1 MKKLKSENGAIAIL
15 VLISLVFLTTFLISS
30 YVIMSNKMQSQRKV
44 ISDTK
49 DIYEN
54 YDLNQM
60 YESYFD
66 KSRDGLP
73 DNVEQLEYIESTGT
87 QYIDT
92 GVFPSNNLKINIKAC
107 YTAERT
113 AENLGANSYGLYFL
127 GSDNGNSAGVNVSW
141 DSSNKTQGYRGVF
154 GSQILSTSIAPQ
166 INVPVTITLQNNKIY
181 VNGQQK
187 GSGNTQDVS
196 KYSKSSIYLFCTHRG
211 GEVKQKTSM
220 RLYELQMYN
229 GDTLIR
235 DFIPVLD
242 QNNVAYLYD
251 KVEKKFYY
259 NSGTGTFNYK
269 KKDSQNMQLTKVNYI
284 ESTGTQYIDTGVKL
298 NQNSKVEMEIALAE
312 GMTNIFGSRTSA
324 TQNNFTIV
332 FASSTGVAI
341 DFQNYSNNRLL
352 VDIPVSLDS
361 PIYYSISKD
370 ELKIG
375 DTVKTVQNYSS
386 FETPQTAYIFD
397 ISGNPWIKT
406 KAKGRLYYCKIY
418 DGDTLVRDF
427 VPVIDGSNIAC
438 LYDRVE
444 KKCYYNAGTGTFS
457 YGE

>member
-107 YTAERT
+107 YT
-113 AENLGANSYGLYFL
+113 NSNSSYML
-127 GSDNGNSAGVNVSW
+127 GSDNAYNAGIHIRLDSKYIGIFGGSIMNTGVVS
-141 DSSNKTQGYRGVF
+141 QV
-154 GSQILSTSIAPQ
+154 
-166 INVPVTITLQNNKIY
+166 NVPVTITLQNNKIY
-181 VNGQQK
+181 VDGQQK
-187 GSGNTQDVS
+187 GSGSPQDVS
-196 KYSKSSIYLFCTHRG
+196 KYSKSSIYVFCTHRG
-211 GEVKQKTSM
+211 GEAKYNASM
-220 RLYELQMYN
+220 RLYELQMYD

-235 DFIPVLD
+235 DFIPILD
-242 QNNVAYLYD
+242 ENDVAYLYD

-284 ESTGTQYIDTGVKL
+284 ESTGTQYIDTGVKPSNSTKVDIKFMYNSL
-298 NQNSKVEMEIALAE
+298 NGFVY
-312 GMTNIFGSRTSA
+312 GSRTSSSGSDA
-324 TQNNFTIV
+324 HEFIINASGLV
-332 FASSTGVAI
+332 FPQFDGQHSEVSSSY
-341 DFQNYSNNRLL
+341 N
-352 VDIPVSLDS
+352 
-361 PIYYSISKD
+361 
-370 ELKIG
+370 KIG
-375 DTVKTVQNYSS
+375 EEYILSNSQSG
-386 FETPQTAYIFD
+386 AYIN
-397 ISGNPWIKT
+397 GNLIKSYNT
-406 KAKGRLYYCKIY
+406 ATFSSKHSMFLFGLNQNGTVEYRKFIGRLYYCKIY
-418 DGDTLVRDF
+418 NGDTLVRDF

-438 LYDRVE
+438 LYDKVE
-444 KKCYYNAGTGTFS
+444 KKCYYNVGTGTFS

>member
-107 YTAERT
+107 YT
-113 AENLGANSYGLYFL
+113 NSNSSYML
-127 GSDNGNSAGVNVSW
+127 GSDNAYNAGIHIRLDSKYIGIFGDSIMNTGVVS
-141 DSSNKTQGYRGVF
+141 QV
-154 GSQILSTSIAPQ
+154 
-166 INVPVTITLQNNKIY
+166 NVPVTITLQNNKIY
-181 VNGQQK
+181 VDGQLK
-187 GSGNTQDVS
+187 GSGTTQDVS
-196 KYSKSSIYLFCTHRG
+196 KYSKSSIYVFCTHRG
-211 GEVKQKTSM
+211 GKAQYNTSM
-220 RLYELQMYN
+220 RLYELQM
-229 GDTLIR
+229 
-235 DFIPVLD
+235 
-242 QNNVAYLYD
+242 
-251 KVEKKFYY
+251 
-259 NSGTGTFNYK
+259 
-269 KKDSQNMQLTKVNYI
+269 
-284 ESTGTQYIDTGVKL
+284 
-298 NQNSKVEMEIALAE
+298 
-312 GMTNIFGSRTSA
+312 
-324 TQNNFTIV
+324 
-332 FASSTGVAI
+332 
-341 DFQNYSNNRLL
+341 
-352 VDIPVSLDS
+352 
-361 PIYYSISKD
+361 
-370 ELKIG
+370 
-375 DTVKTVQNYSS
+375 
-386 FETPQTAYIFD
+386 
-397 ISGNPWIKT
+397 
-406 KAKGRLYYCKIY
+406 Y

>member
-49 DIYEN
+49 DIYES

-107 YTAERT
+107 YT
-113 AENLGANSYGLYFL
+113 NSNSSYML
-127 GSDNGNSAGVNVSW
+127 GSDNAYNAGIHIRLDSKYIGIFGGSIMNTGVVS
-141 DSSNKTQGYRGVF
+141 QV
-154 GSQILSTSIAPQ
+154 
-166 INVPVTITLQNNKIY
+166 NVPVTITLQNNKIY
-181 VNGQQK
+181 VDGQQK
-187 GSGNTQDVS
+187 GSGTTQDVS
-196 KYSKSSIYLFCTHRG
+196 KYSKSSIYVFCTHRG
-211 GEVKQKTSM
+211 GEAKYNASM
-220 RLYELQMYN
+220 RLYELQMYD

-235 DFIPVLD
+235 DFIPILD
-242 QNNVAYLYD
+242 ENDVAYLYD

-284 ESTGTQYIDTGVKL
+284 ESTGTQYIDTGVKPSNSTKVDIKFMYNSL
-298 NQNSKVEMEIALAE
+298 NGFVY
-312 GMTNIFGSRTSA
+312 GSRTSSSGSDA
-324 TQNNFTIV
+324 HEFIINASGLV
-332 FASSTGVAI
+332 FPQFDGQHNEVSSSY
-341 DFQNYSNNRLL
+341 N
-352 VDIPVSLDS
+352 
-361 PIYYSISKD
+361 
-370 ELKIG
+370 KIG
-375 DTVKTVQNYSS
+375 EEYILSNSQSG
-386 FETPQTAYIFD
+386 AYIN
-397 ISGNPWIKT
+397 GNLIKSYNT
-406 KAKGRLYYCKIY
+406 ATFSSKHSMFLFGLNQNGTVEYRKFIGRLYYCKIY
-418 DGDTLVRDF
+418 NGDTLVRDF

-438 LYDRVE
+438 LYDKVE
-444 KKCYYNAGTGTFS
+444 KKCYYNVGTGTFS

>member
-107 YTAERT
+107 YT
-113 AENLGANSYGLYFL
+113 NSNSSYML
-127 GSDNGNSAGVNVSW
+127 GSDNAYNAGIHIRLDSKYIGIFGGSIMNTGVVS
-141 DSSNKTQGYRGVF
+141 QV
-154 GSQILSTSIAPQ
+154 
-166 INVPVTITLQNNKIY
+166 NVPVTITLQNNKIY
-181 VNGQQK
+181 VDGQLK
-187 GSGNTQDVS
+187 GSGTTQDVS
-196 KYSKSSIYLFCTHRG
+196 KYSKSSIYVFCTHRG
-211 GEVKQKTSM
+211 GEAKYNASM
-220 RLYELQMYN
+220 RLYELQMYD

-235 DFIPVLD
+235 DFIPILD
-242 QNNVAYLYD
+242 ENDVAYLYD

-284 ESTGTQYIDTGVKL
+284 ESTGTQYIDTGVKPSNSTKVDIKFMYNSL
-298 NQNSKVEMEIALAE
+298 NGFVY
-312 GMTNIFGSRTSA
+312 GSRTSGSGSDA
-324 TQNNFTIV
+324 HEFMINASGLV
-332 FASSTGVAI
+332 FPQFDGQYSEVSSSY
-341 DFQNYSNNRLL
+341 N
-352 VDIPVSLDS
+352 
-361 PIYYSISKD
+361 
-370 ELKIG
+370 KIG
-375 DTVKTVQNYSS
+375 EEYILSNSQSG
-386 FETPQTAYIFD
+386 AYIN
-397 ISGNPWIKT
+397 GNLIKSYNT
-406 KAKGRLYYCKIY
+406 ATFSSKHSMFLFGLNQNGTVEYRKFIGRLYYCKIY

>member
-30 YVIMSNKMQSQRKV
+30 YVGMSNKMQSQRKV

-49 DIYEN
+49 DIYES

-107 YTAERT
+107 YT
-113 AENLGANSYGLYFL
+113 NSNSSYML
-127 GSDNGNSAGVNVSW
+127 GSDNAYNAGIHIRLDSKYIGIFGGSIMNTGVVS
-141 DSSNKTQGYRGVF
+141 QV
-154 GSQILSTSIAPQ
+154 
-166 INVPVTITLQNNKIY
+166 NVPVTITLQNNKIY
-181 VNGQQK
+181 VDGQQK
-187 GSGNTQDVS
+187 GSGTTQDVS
-196 KYSKSSIYLFCTHRG
+196 KYSKSSIYVFCTHRG
-211 GEVKQKTSM
+211 GEAKYNASM
-220 RLYELQMYN
+220 RLYELQMYD

-235 DFIPVLD
+235 DFIPILD
-242 QNNVAYLYD
+242 ENDVAYLYD

-284 ESTGTQYIDTGVKL
+284 ESTGTQYIDTGVKPSNSTKVDIKFMYNSL
-298 NQNSKVEMEIALAE
+298 NGFVY
-312 GMTNIFGSRTSA
+312 GSRTSSSGSDA
-324 TQNNFTIV
+324 HEFIINASGLV
-332 FASSTGVAI
+332 FPQFDGQHNEVSSSY
-341 DFQNYSNNRLL
+341 N
-352 VDIPVSLDS
+352 
-361 PIYYSISKD
+361 
-370 ELKIG
+370 KIG
-375 DTVKTVQNYSS
+375 EEYILSNSQSG
-386 FETPQTAYIFD
+386 AYIN
-397 ISGNPWIKT
+397 GNLIKSYNT
-406 KAKGRLYYCKIY
+406 ATFSSKHSMFLFGLNQNGTVEYRKFIGRLYYCKIY
-418 DGDTLVRDF
+418 NGDTLVRDF

-438 LYDRVE
+438 LYDKVE
-444 KKCYYNAGTGTFS
+444 KKCYYNVGTGTFS

>member
-107 YTAERT
+107 YT
-113 AENLGANSYGLYFL
+113 NSNSSYML
-127 GSDNGNSAGVNVSW
+127 GSDNAYNAGIHIRLDSKYIGIFGGSIMNTGVVS
-141 DSSNKTQGYRGVF
+141 QV
-154 GSQILSTSIAPQ
+154 
-166 INVPVTITLQNNKIY
+166 NVPVTITLQNNKIS
-181 VNGQQK
+181 VDGQQK
-187 GSGNTQDVS
+187 GSGITQDVS
-196 KYSKSSIYLFCTHRG
+196 KYSKSSIYVFCTHRG
-211 GEVKQKTSM
+211 GEAKYNASM
-220 RLYELQMYN
+220 RLYELQMYD

-235 DFIPVLD
+235 DFIPILD

-259 NSGTGTFNYK
+259 NSGTETFNYK

-284 ESTGTQYIDTGVKL
+284 ESTGTQYIDTGVKPSNSTKVDIKFMYNSL
-298 NQNSKVEMEIALAE
+298 NGFVY
-312 GMTNIFGSRTSA
+312 GSRTSGSGSDA
-324 TQNNFTIV
+324 HEFMINASGLV
-332 FASSTGVAI
+332 FPQFDGQYSEVSSSY
-341 DFQNYSNNRLL
+341 N
-352 VDIPVSLDS
+352 
-361 PIYYSISKD
+361 
-370 ELKIG
+370 KIG
-375 DTVKTVQNYSS
+375 EEYILSNSQSG
-386 FETPQTAYIFD
+386 AYIN
-397 ISGNPWIKT
+397 GNLIKSYNT
-406 KAKGRLYYCKIY
+406 ATFSSKHSMFLFGLNQNGTVEYRKFIGRLYYCKIY

-427 VPVIDGSNIAC
+427 VPVIDGSSIAC
-438 LYDRVE
+438 LYDKVE

>member
-1 MKKLKSENGAIAIL
+1 
-15 VLISLVFLTTFLISS
+15 
-30 YVIMSNKMQSQRKV
+30 MSNKMQSQRKV

-107 YTAERT
+107 YT
-113 AENLGANSYGLYFL
+113 NSNSSYML
-127 GSDNGNSAGVNVSW
+127 GSDNAYNAGIHIRLDSKYIGIFGGSIMNTGVVS
-141 DSSNKTQGYRGVF
+141 QV
-154 GSQILSTSIAPQ
+154 
-166 INVPVTITLQNNKIY
+166 NVPVTITLQNNKIY
-181 VNGQQK
+181 VDGQQK
-187 GSGNTQDVS
+187 GSGTTQDVS
-196 KYSKSSIYLFCTHRG
+196 KYSKSSIYVFCTHRG
-211 GEVKQKTSM
+211 GEAKYNASM
-220 RLYELQMYN
+220 RLYELQMYD

-235 DFIPVLD
+235 DFIPILD
-242 QNNVAYLYD
+242 ENDVAYLYD

-284 ESTGTQYIDTGVKL
+284 ESTGTQYIDTGVKPSNSTKVDIKFMYNSL
-298 NQNSKVEMEIALAE
+298 NGFVY
-312 GMTNIFGSRTSA
+312 GSRTSSSGSDA
-324 TQNNFTIV
+324 HEFIINASGLV
-332 FASSTGVAI
+332 FPQFDGQHSEVSSSY
-341 DFQNYSNNRLL
+341 N
-352 VDIPVSLDS
+352 
-361 PIYYSISKD
+361 
-370 ELKIG
+370 KIG
-375 DTVKTVQNYSS
+375 EEYILSNSQSG
-386 FETPQTAYIFD
+386 AYIN
-397 ISGNPWIKT
+397 GNLIKSYNT
-406 KAKGRLYYCKIY
+406 ATFSSKHSMFLFGLNQNGTVEYRKFIGRLYYCKIY
-418 DGDTLVRDF
+418 NGDTLVRDF

-438 LYDRVE
+438 LYDKVE
-444 KKCYYNAGTGTFS
+444 KKCYYNVGTGTFS

>member
-49 DIYEN
+49 DIYES

-107 YTAERT
+107 YT
-113 AENLGANSYGLYFL
+113 NSNSSYML
-127 GSDNGNSAGVNVSW
+127 GSDNAYNAGIHIRLDSKYIGIFGGSIMNTGVVS
-141 DSSNKTQGYRGVF
+141 QV
-154 GSQILSTSIAPQ
+154 
-166 INVPVTITLQNNKIY
+166 NVPVTITLQNNKIY
-181 VNGQQK
+181 VDGQLK
-187 GSGNTQDVS
+187 GSGTTQDVS
-196 KYSKSSIYLFCTHRG
+196 KYSKSSIYVFCTHRG
-211 GEVKQKTSM
+211 GEAKYNASM
-220 RLYELQMYN
+220 RLYELQMYD

-235 DFIPVLD
+235 DFIPILD

-269 KKDSQNMQLTKVNYI
+269 KKDSQNMQLTKVSYI

>member
-66 KSRDGLP
+66 KSRDGQP

-107 YTAERT
+107 YT
-113 AENLGANSYGLYFL
+113 NSNSSYML
-127 GSDNGNSAGVNVSW
+127 GSDNAYNAGIHIRLDSKYIGIFGGSIMNTGVVS
-141 DSSNKTQGYRGVF
+141 QV
-154 GSQILSTSIAPQ
+154 
-166 INVPVTITLQNNKIY
+166 NVPVTITLQNNKIY
-181 VNGQQK
+181 VDGQQK
-187 GSGNTQDVS
+187 GSGTTQDVS
-196 KYSKSSIYLFCTHRG
+196 KYSKSSIYVFCTHRG
-211 GEVKQKTSM
+211 GEAKYNASM
-220 RLYELQMYN
+220 RLYELQMYD

-235 DFIPVLD
+235 DFIPILD
-242 QNNVAYLYD
+242 ENDVAYLYD
-251 KVEKKFYY
+251 KVEEKFYY

-284 ESTGTQYIDTGVKL
+284 ESTGTQYIDTGVKPSNSTKVDIKFMYNSL
-298 NQNSKVEMEIALAE
+298 NGFVY
-312 GMTNIFGSRTSA
+312 GSRTSSSGSDA
-324 TQNNFTIV
+324 HEFIINASGLV
-332 FASSTGVAI
+332 FPQFDGQHSEVSSSY
-341 DFQNYSNNRLL
+341 N
-352 VDIPVSLDS
+352 
-361 PIYYSISKD
+361 
-370 ELKIG
+370 KIG
-375 DTVKTVQNYSS
+375 EEYILSNSQSG
-386 FETPQTAYIFD
+386 AYIN
-397 ISGNPWIKT
+397 GNLIKSYNT
-406 KAKGRLYYCKIY
+406 ATFSSKHSMFLFGLNQNGTVEYRKFIGRLYYCKIY
-418 DGDTLVRDF
+418 NGDTLVRDF

-438 LYDRVE
+438 LYDKVE
-444 KKCYYNAGTGTFS
+444 KKCYYNVGTGTFS

>member
-87 QYIDT
+87 QYINT
-92 GVFPSNNLKINIKAC
+92 EII
-107 YTAERT
+107 
-113 AENLGANSYGLYFL
+113 ENLNLSCEIKFMFNEFSSSIYGPHMLSGANIFLLVPRRVNNGQVFVHYNNGDVTTSY
-127 GSDNGNSAGVNVSW
+127 NW
-141 DSSNKTQGYRGVF
+141 EK
-154 GSQILSTSIAPQ
+154 
-166 INVPVTITLQNNKIY
+166 NKIY
-181 VNGQQK
+181 EVSTRNDKIIVNGETK
-187 GSGNTQDVS
+187 LEGIN
-196 KYSKSSIYLFCTHRG
+196 KSETFSSSSYVYLMAYGGGLSNAALRFVGKLYYCKIYD
-211 GEVKQKTSM
+211 
-220 RLYELQMYN
+220 
-229 GDTLIR
+229 GDTLVR
-235 DFIPVLD
+235 CFIPALD
-242 QNNVAYLYD
+242 ENGMACLYD

-269 KKDSQNMQLTKVNYI
+269 KKASQNMQLTKVNYI
-284 ESTGTQYIDTGVKL
+284 ESTGTQYIDTGVLPSNNLKI
-298 NQNSKVEMEIALAE
+298 NIKACYTNSNSSYMLGSDNAYNAGVNICWDSNNKTQ
-312 GMTNIFGSRTSA
+312 GYRGIFGTPIMG
-324 TQNNFTIV
+324 TGVIPQINVPVTITLQNNKIYVDGQQKGSGSPQDVSKYSKSSIYV
-332 FASSTGVAI
+332 FCTHRG
-341 DFQNYSNNRLL
+341 
-352 VDIPVSLDS
+352 
-361 PIYYSISKD
+361 
-370 ELKIG
+370 G
-375 DTVKTVQNYSS
+375 
-386 FETPQTAYIFD
+386 
-397 ISGNPWIKT
+397 
-406 KAKGRLYYCKIY
+406 KAQYNTSMRLYELQMY
-418 DGDTLVRDF
+418 DGDTLIRDF

>member
-92 GVFPSNNLKINIKAC
+92 GVFPSNNLKINIKVC
-107 YTAERT
+107 YT
-113 AENLGANSYGLYFL
+113 NSNALYML
-127 GSDNGNSAGVNVSW
+127 GSDNAYNAGVNIWW
-141 DSSNKTQGYRGVF
+141 DPNYKTQGYKGIFGTPIMSTGV
-154 GSQILSTSIAPQ
+154 IPQ

-181 VNGQQK
+181 VDGQLK
-187 GSGNTQDVS
+187 GSGSTQDVS
-196 KYSKSSIYLFCTHRG
+196 KYSKSSIYVFCTHRG
-211 GEVKQKTSM
+211 GEAKYNASM

-235 DFIPVLD
+235 DFIPILD

>member
-49 DIYEN
+49 DIYES

-107 YTAERT
+107 YT
-113 AENLGANSYGLYFL
+113 NSNSSYML
-127 GSDNGNSAGVNVSW
+127 GSDNAYNAGIHIRLDSKYIGIFGGSIMNTGVVS
-141 DSSNKTQGYRGVF
+141 QV
-154 GSQILSTSIAPQ
+154 
-166 INVPVTITLQNNKIY
+166 NVPVTITLQNNKIY
-181 VNGQQK
+181 VDGQQK
-187 GSGNTQDVS
+187 GSGTTQDVS
-196 KYSKSSIYLFCTHRG
+196 KYSKSSIYVFCTHRG
-211 GEVKQKTSM
+211 GEAKYNASM
-220 RLYELQMYN
+220 RLYELQMYD

-235 DFIPVLD
+235 DFIPILD
-242 QNNVAYLYD
+242 ENDVAYLYD

-284 ESTGTQYIDTGVKL
+284 ESTGTQYIDTGVKPSNSTKVDIKFMYNSL
-298 NQNSKVEMEIALAE
+298 NGFVY
-312 GMTNIFGSRTSA
+312 GSRTSSSGSDA
-324 TQNNFTIV
+324 HEFIINASGLV
-332 FASSTGVAI
+332 FPQFDGQHSEVSSSY
-341 DFQNYSNNRLL
+341 N
-352 VDIPVSLDS
+352 
-361 PIYYSISKD
+361 
-370 ELKIG
+370 KIG
-375 DTVKTVQNYSS
+375 EEYILSNSQSG
-386 FETPQTAYIFD
+386 AYIN
-397 ISGNPWIKT
+397 GNLIKSYNT
-406 KAKGRLYYCKIY
+406 ATFSSKHSMFLFGLNQNGTVEYRKFIGRLYYCKIY
-418 DGDTLVRDF
+418 NGDTLVRDF

-438 LYDRVE
+438 LYDKVE
-444 KKCYYNAGTGTFS
+444 KKCYYNVGTGTFS

>member
-49 DIYEN
+49 DIYES

-107 YTAERT
+107 YT
-113 AENLGANSYGLYFL
+113 NSNSSYML
-127 GSDNGNSAGVNVSW
+127 GSDNAYNAGIHIRLDSKYIGIFGGSIMNTGVVS
-141 DSSNKTQGYRGVF
+141 QV
-154 GSQILSTSIAPQ
+154 
-166 INVPVTITLQNNKIY
+166 NVPVTITLQNNKIY
-181 VNGQQK
+181 VDGQLK
-187 GSGNTQDVS
+187 GSGTTQDVS
-196 KYSKSSIYLFCTHRG
+196 KYSKSSIYVFCTHRG
-211 GEVKQKTSM
+211 GEAKYNASM
-220 RLYELQMYN
+220 RLYELQMYD

-235 DFIPVLD
+235 DFIPILD

-284 ESTGTQYIDTGVKL
+284 ESTGTQYIDTGVKPSNSTKVDIKFMYNSL
-298 NQNSKVEMEIALAE
+298 NGFVY
-312 GMTNIFGSRTSA
+312 GSRTSGSGSDA
-324 TQNNFTIV
+324 HEFMINASGLV
-332 FASSTGVAI
+332 FPQFDGQYSEVSSSY
-341 DFQNYSNNRLL
+341 N
-352 VDIPVSLDS
+352 
-361 PIYYSISKD
+361 
-370 ELKIG
+370 KIG
-375 DTVKTVQNYSS
+375 EEYILSNSQSG
-386 FETPQTAYIFD
+386 AYIN
-397 ISGNPWIKT
+397 GNLIKSYNT
-406 KAKGRLYYCKIY
+406 ATFSSKHSMFLFGLNQNGTVEHRKFIGRLYYCKIY

>member
-1 MKKLKSENGAIAIL
+1 MEVTNEEVEIL

-107 YTAERT
+107 YT
-113 AENLGANSYGLYFL
+113 NSNSSYML
-127 GSDNGNSAGVNVSW
+127 GSDNAYNAGIHIRLDSKYIGIFGGSIMNTGVVS
-141 DSSNKTQGYRGVF
+141 QV
-154 GSQILSTSIAPQ
+154 
-166 INVPVTITLQNNKIY
+166 NVPVTITLQNNKIY
-181 VNGQQK
+181 VDGQQK
-187 GSGNTQDVS
+187 GSGSTQDVS
-196 KYSKSSIYLFCTHRG
+196 KYSKSSIYVFCTHRG
-211 GEVKQKTSM
+211 GEAKYNASM
-220 RLYELQMYN
+220 RLYELQMYD

-235 DFIPVLD
+235 DFIPILD
-242 QNNVAYLYD
+242 ENNVAYLYD
-251 KVEKKFYY
+251 KVEKKSYY

-284 ESTGTQYIDTGVKL
+284 ESTGTQYIDTGVKPSNSTKVDIKFMYNSL
-298 NQNSKVEMEIALAE
+298 NGFVY
-312 GMTNIFGSRTSA
+312 GSRTSSSGSDA
-324 TQNNFTIV
+324 HEFIINASGLV
-332 FASSTGVAI
+332 FPQFDGQHSEVSSSY
-341 DFQNYSNNRLL
+341 N
-352 VDIPVSLDS
+352 
-361 PIYYSISKD
+361 
-370 ELKIG
+370 KIG
-375 DTVKTVQNYSS
+375 EEYILSNSQSG
-386 FETPQTAYIFD
+386 AYIN
-397 ISGNPWIKT
+397 GNLIKSYNT
-406 KAKGRLYYCKIY
+406 ATFSSKHSMFLFGLNQNGTVEYRKFIGRLYYCKIY
-418 DGDTLVRDF
+418 NGDTLVRDF

>member
-107 YTAERT
+107 YT
-113 AENLGANSYGLYFL
+113 NSNSSYML
-127 GSDNGNSAGVNVSW
+127 GSDNAYNAGIHIRLDSKYIGIFGGSIMNTGVVS
-141 DSSNKTQGYRGVF
+141 QV
-154 GSQILSTSIAPQ
+154 
-166 INVPVTITLQNNKIY
+166 NVPVTITLQNNKIY
-181 VNGQQK
+181 VDGQQK
-187 GSGNTQDVS
+187 GSGSTQDVS
-196 KYSKSSIYLFCTHRG
+196 KYSKSSIYVFCTHRG
-211 GEVKQKTSM
+211 GEAKYNASM
-220 RLYELQMYN
+220 RLYELQMYD

-235 DFIPVLD
+235 DFIPILD
-242 QNNVAYLYD
+242 ENNVAYLYD
-251 KVEKKFYY
+251 KVEKKSYY

-284 ESTGTQYIDTGVKL
+284 ESTGTQYIDTGVKPSNSTKVDIKFMYNSL
-298 NQNSKVEMEIALAE
+298 NGFVY
-312 GMTNIFGSRTSA
+312 GSRTSSSGSDA
-324 TQNNFTIV
+324 HEFIINASGLV
-332 FASSTGVAI
+332 FPQFDGQHSEVSSSY
-341 DFQNYSNNRLL
+341 N
-352 VDIPVSLDS
+352 
-361 PIYYSISKD
+361 
-370 ELKIG
+370 KIG
-375 DTVKTVQNYSS
+375 EEYILSNSQSG
-386 FETPQTAYIFD
+386 AYIN
-397 ISGNPWIKT
+397 GNLIKSYNT
-406 KAKGRLYYCKIY
+406 ATFSSKHSMFLFGLNQNGTVEYRKFIGRLYYCKIY
-418 DGDTLVRDF
+418 NGDTLVRDF

>member
-107 YTAERT
+107 YT
-113 AENLGANSYGLYFL
+113 NSNSSYML
-127 GSDNGNSAGVNVSW
+127 GSDNAYNAGIHIRLDSKYIGIFGGSIMNTGVVS
-141 DSSNKTQGYRGVF
+141 QV
-154 GSQILSTSIAPQ
+154 
-166 INVPVTITLQNNKIY
+166 NVPVTITLQNNKIY
-181 VNGQQK
+181 VDGQQK
-187 GSGNTQDVS
+187 GSGSTQDVS
-196 KYSKSSIYLFCTHRG
+196 KYSKSSIYVFCTHRG
-211 GEVKQKTSM
+211 GEAKYNASM
-220 RLYELQMYN
+220 RLYELQMYD

-235 DFIPVLD
+235 DFIPILD
-242 QNNVAYLYD
+242 ENNVAYLYD
-251 KVEKKFYY
+251 KVEKKSYY

-298 NQNSKVEMEIALAE
+298 NQDSKVEMEIALAE

-324 TQNNFTIV
+324 TQNNFTIG
-332 FASSTGVAI
+332 FASSTGVMM
-341 DFQNYSNNRLL
+341 DFQNYSNNRLS

-375 DTVKTVQNYSS
+375 DTVKAVQNYSS

-397 ISGNPWIKT
+397 ISGNPWLKT

-418 DGDTLVRDF
+418 DGNTLVRDF

>member
-107 YTAERT
+107 YT
-113 AENLGANSYGLYFL
+113 NSNSSYML
-127 GSDNGNSAGVNVSW
+127 GSDNAYNAGIHIRLDSKYIGIFGGSIMNTGVVS
-141 DSSNKTQGYRGVF
+141 QV
-154 GSQILSTSIAPQ
+154 
-166 INVPVTITLQNNKIY
+166 NVPVTITLQNNKIY
-181 VNGQQK
+181 VDGQQK
-187 GSGNTQDVS
+187 GSGTTQDVS
-196 KYSKSSIYLFCTHRG
+196 KYSKSSIYVFCTHRG
-211 GEVKQKTSM
+211 GEAKYNASM
-220 RLYELQMYN
+220 RLYELQMYD

-235 DFIPVLD
+235 DFIPILD
-242 QNNVAYLYD
+242 ENDVAYLYD

-269 KKDSQNMQLTKVNYI
+269 KKDSQNMQLTKVSYI

-298 NQNSKVEMEIALAE
+298 NQDSKVEMEIALAE

-324 TQNNFTIV
+324 TQNNFTIG
-332 FASSTGVAI
+332 FASSTGVMM
-341 DFQNYSNNRLL
+341 DFQNYSNNRLS

-375 DTVKTVQNYSS
+375 DTVKAVQNYSS

-397 ISGNPWIKT
+397 ISGNPWLKT

-418 DGDTLVRDF
+418 DGNTLVRDF

>member
-107 YTAERT
+107 YT
-113 AENLGANSYGLYFL
+113 NSNSSYMLR
-127 GSDNGNSAGVNVSW
+127 SDNAYNAGIHIRLDSKYIGIFGGSIMNTGVVS
-141 DSSNKTQGYRGVF
+141 QV
-154 GSQILSTSIAPQ
+154 
-166 INVPVTITLQNNKIY
+166 NVPVTITLQNNKIY
-181 VNGQQK
+181 VDGQQK
-187 GSGNTQDVS
+187 GSGSTQDVS
-196 KYSKSSIYLFCTHRG
+196 KYSKSSIYVFCTHRG
-211 GEVKQKTSM
+211 GEAKYNASM
-220 RLYELQMYN
+220 RLYELQMYD

-235 DFIPVLD
+235 DFIPILD
-242 QNNVAYLYD
+242 ENNVAYLYD

-269 KKDSQNMQLTKVNYI
+269 KKDSQNMQLTKVSYI
-284 ESTGTQYIDTGVKL
+284 ESTGTQYIDTGVKPSNSTKVDIKFMYNSL
-298 NQNSKVEMEIALAE
+298 NGFVY
-312 GMTNIFGSRTSA
+312 GSRTSSSGSDA
-324 TQNNFTIV
+324 HEFIINASGLV
-332 FASSTGVAI
+332 FPQFDGQHSEVSSSY
-341 DFQNYSNNRLL
+341 N
-352 VDIPVSLDS
+352 
-361 PIYYSISKD
+361 
-370 ELKIG
+370 KIG
-375 DTVKTVQNYSS
+375 EEYILSNSQSG
-386 FETPQTAYIFD
+386 AYIN
-397 ISGNPWIKT
+397 GNLIKSYNT
-406 KAKGRLYYCKIY
+406 ATFSSKHSMFLFGLNQNGTVEYRKFIGKLYYCKIY
-418 DGDTLVRDF
+418 NGNTLVRDF

>member
-49 DIYEN
+49 DIYES

-107 YTAERT
+107 YT
-113 AENLGANSYGLYFL
+113 NSNSSYML
-127 GSDNGNSAGVNVSW
+127 GSDNAYNAGIHIRLDSKYIGIFGGSIMNTGVVS
-141 DSSNKTQGYRGVF
+141 QV
-154 GSQILSTSIAPQ
+154 
-166 INVPVTITLQNNKIY
+166 NVPVTITLQNNKIY
-181 VNGQQK
+181 VDGQLK
-187 GSGNTQDVS
+187 GSGTTQDVS
-196 KYSKSSIYLFCTHRG
+196 KYSKSSIYVFCTHRG
-211 GEVKQKTSM
+211 GEAKYNASM
-220 RLYELQMYN
+220 RLYELQMYD

-235 DFIPVLD
+235 DFIPILD

-284 ESTGTQYIDTGVKL
+284 ESTGTQYIDTGVKPSNSTKVDIKFMYNSL
-298 NQNSKVEMEIALAE
+298 NGFVY
-312 GMTNIFGSRTSA
+312 GSRTSGSGSDA
-324 TQNNFTIV
+324 HEFMINASGLV
-332 FASSTGVAI
+332 FPQFDGQYSEVSSSY
-341 DFQNYSNNRLL
+341 N
-352 VDIPVSLDS
+352 
-361 PIYYSISKD
+361 
-370 ELKIG
+370 KIG
-375 DTVKTVQNYSS
+375 EEYILSNSQSG
-386 FETPQTAYIFD
+386 AYIN
-397 ISGNPWIKT
+397 GNLIKSYNT
-406 KAKGRLYYCKIY
+406 ATFSSKHSMFLFGLNQNGTVEYRKFIGRLYYCKIY

>member
-92 GVFPSNNLKINIKAC
+92 GVFPSNNLKINIKVC
-107 YTAERT
+107 YT
-113 AENLGANSYGLYFL
+113 NSNALYML
-127 GSDNGNSAGVNVSW
+127 GSDNAYNAGVNIWW
-141 DSSNKTQGYRGVF
+141 DPNYKTQGYKGIFGTPIMSTGV
-154 GSQILSTSIAPQ
+154 IPQ

-181 VNGQQK
+181 VDGQLK
-187 GSGNTQDVS
+187 GSGSTQDVS
-196 KYSKSSIYLFCTHRG
+196 KYSKSSIYVFCTHRG
-211 GEVKQKTSM
+211 GKAQHNTSM
-220 RLYELQMYN
+220 RLYELQMYD

-235 DFIPVLD
+235 DFIPILD
-242 QNNVAYLYD
+242 ENDVAYLYD

-269 KKDSQNMQLTKVNYI
+269 KKASQNMQLTKVNYI
-284 ESTGTQYIDTGVKL
+284 ESTGTQYIDTGVKPSNSTKVDIKFMYNSL
-298 NQNSKVEMEIALAE
+298 NGFVY
-312 GMTNIFGSRTSA
+312 GSRTSSSGSDA
-324 TQNNFTIV
+324 HEFIINASGLV
-332 FASSTGVAI
+332 FPQFDGQHSEVSSSY
-341 DFQNYSNNRLL
+341 N
-352 VDIPVSLDS
+352 
-361 PIYYSISKD
+361 
-370 ELKIG
+370 KIG
-375 DTVKTVQNYSS
+375 EEYILSNSQSG
-386 FETPQTAYIFD
+386 AYIN
-397 ISGNPWIKT
+397 GNLIKSYNT
-406 KAKGRLYYCKIY
+406 ATFSSKHSMFLFGLNQNGTVEYRKFIGRLYYCKIY
-418 DGDTLVRDF
+418 NGDTLVRDF

-457 YGE
+457 YGK

>member
-107 YTAERT
+107 YT
-113 AENLGANSYGLYFL
+113 NSNSSYML
-127 GSDNGNSAGVNVSW
+127 GSDNAYNAGIHIRLDSKYIGIFGGSIMNTGVVS
-141 DSSNKTQGYRGVF
+141 QV
-154 GSQILSTSIAPQ
+154 
-166 INVPVTITLQNNKIY
+166 NVPVTITLQNNKIY
-181 VNGQQK
+181 VDGQLK
-187 GSGNTQDVS
+187 GSGTTQDVS
-196 KYSKSSIYLFCTHRG
+196 KYSKSSIYVFCTHRG
-211 GEVKQKTSM
+211 GEAKYNASM
-220 RLYELQMYN
+220 RLYELQMYD

-235 DFIPVLD
+235 DFIPILD
-242 QNNVAYLYD
+242 ENDVAYLYD

-269 KKDSQNMQLTKVNYI
+269 KKDSQNMQLTKVSYI

-298 NQNSKVEMEIALAE
+298 NQDSKVEMEIALAE

-375 DTVKTVQNYSS
+375 DTVKAVQNYSS

>member
-73 DNVEQLEYIESTGT
+73 DNVAQLEYIESTGT

-107 YTAERT
+107 YT
-113 AENLGANSYGLYFL
+113 NSNSTYML
-127 GSDNGNSAGVNVSW
+127 GSDNAYNAGVNICW

-235 DFIPVLD
+235 DFIPILD
-242 QNNVAYLYD
+242 ENDVAYLYD

-269 KKDSQNMQLTKVNYI
+269 KKASQNMQLTKVNYI
-284 ESTGTQYIDTGVKL
+284 ESTGTQYIDTGVLPSNNLKI
-298 NQNSKVEMEIALAE
+298 NIKACYTNSNSSYMLGSDNAYNAGVNICWDSNNKTQ
-312 GMTNIFGSRTSA
+312 GYRGIFGTPIMG
-324 TQNNFTIV
+324 TGVIPQINVPVTITLQNNKIYVDGQQKGSGSPQDVSKYSKSSIYV
-332 FASSTGVAI
+332 FCTHRG
-341 DFQNYSNNRLL
+341 
-352 VDIPVSLDS
+352 
-361 PIYYSISKD
+361 
-370 ELKIG
+370 G
-375 DTVKTVQNYSS
+375 
-386 FETPQTAYIFD
+386 
-397 ISGNPWIKT
+397 
-406 KAKGRLYYCKIY
+406 KAQYNTSMRLYELQMY
-418 DGDTLVRDF
+418 DGDTLIRDF

>member
-60 YESYFD
+60 YESHFD

-107 YTAERT
+107 YT
-113 AENLGANSYGLYFL
+113 NSNSSYML
-127 GSDNGNSAGVNVSW
+127 GSDNAYNAGIHIRLDSKYIGIFGGSIMNTGVVS
-141 DSSNKTQGYRGVF
+141 QV
-154 GSQILSTSIAPQ
+154 
-166 INVPVTITLQNNKIY
+166 NVPVTITLQNNKIY
-181 VNGQQK
+181 VDGQQK
-187 GSGNTQDVS
+187 GSGSTQDVS
-196 KYSKSSIYLFCTHRG
+196 KYSKSSIYVFCTHRG
-211 GEVKQKTSM
+211 GEAKYNASM
-220 RLYELQMYN
+220 RLYELQMYD

-235 DFIPVLD
+235 DFIPILD
-242 QNNVAYLYD
+242 ENNVAYLYD
-251 KVEKKFYY
+251 KVEKKSYY

-284 ESTGTQYIDTGVKL
+284 ESTGTQYIDTGVKPSNSTKVDIKFMYNSL
-298 NQNSKVEMEIALAE
+298 NGFVY
-312 GMTNIFGSRTSA
+312 GSRTSSSGSDA
-324 TQNNFTIV
+324 HEFIINASGLV
-332 FASSTGVAI
+332 FPQFDGQHSEVSSSY
-341 DFQNYSNNRLL
+341 N
-352 VDIPVSLDS
+352 
-361 PIYYSISKD
+361 
-370 ELKIG
+370 KIG
-375 DTVKTVQNYSS
+375 EEYILSNSQSG
-386 FETPQTAYIFD
+386 AYIN
-397 ISGNPWIKT
+397 GNLIKSYNT
-406 KAKGRLYYCKIY
+406 ATFSSKHSMFLFGLNQNGTVEYRKFIGRLYYCKIY
-418 DGDTLVRDF
+418 NGDTLVRDF

>member
-107 YTAERT
+107 YT
-113 AENLGANSYGLYFL
+113 NSNSSYML
-127 GSDNGNSAGVNVSW
+127 GSDNAYNAGIHIRLDSKYIGIFGGSIMNTGVVS
-141 DSSNKTQGYRGVF
+141 QV
-154 GSQILSTSIAPQ
+154 
-166 INVPVTITLQNNKIY
+166 NVPVTITLQNNKIY
-181 VNGQQK
+181 VDGQQK
-187 GSGNTQDVS
+187 GSGTTQDVS
-196 KYSKSSIYLFCTHRG
+196 KYSKSSIYVFCTHRG
-211 GEVKQKTSM
+211 GEAKYNASM
-220 RLYELQMYN
+220 RLYELQMYD

-235 DFIPVLD
+235 DFIPILD
-242 QNNVAYLYD
+242 ENDVAYLYD

-284 ESTGTQYIDTGVKL
+284 ESTGTQYIDTGVKPSNSTKVDIKFMYNSL
-298 NQNSKVEMEIALAE
+298 NGFVY
-312 GMTNIFGSRTSA
+312 GSRTSSSGSDA
-324 TQNNFTIV
+324 HEFIINASGLV
-332 FASSTGVAI
+332 FPQFDGQHSEVSSSY
-341 DFQNYSNNRLL
+341 N
-352 VDIPVSLDS
+352 
-361 PIYYSISKD
+361 
-370 ELKIG
+370 KIG
-375 DTVKTVQNYSS
+375 EEYILSNSQSG
-386 FETPQTAYIFD
+386 AYIN
-397 ISGNPWIKT
+397 GNLIKSYNT
-406 KAKGRLYYCKIY
+406 ATFSSKHSMFLFGLNQNGTVEYRKFIGRLYYCKIY
-418 DGDTLVRDF
+418 NGDTLVRDF

-438 LYDRVE
+438 LYDKVE
-444 KKCYYNAGTGTFS
+444 KKCYYNVGTGTFS

>member
-107 YTAERT
+107 YT
-113 AENLGANSYGLYFL
+113 NSNSSYML
-127 GSDNGNSAGVNVSW
+127 GSDNAYNAGIHIRLDSKYIGIFGGSIMNTGVVS
-141 DSSNKTQGYRGVF
+141 QV
-154 GSQILSTSIAPQ
+154 
-166 INVPVTITLQNNKIY
+166 NVPVTITLQNNKIY
-181 VNGQQK
+181 VDGQQK
-187 GSGNTQDVS
+187 GSGSPQDVS
-196 KYSKSSIYLFCTHRG
+196 KYSKSSIYVFCTHRG
-211 GEVKQKTSM
+211 GEAKYNASM

-235 DFIPVLD
+235 DFIPILD
-242 QNNVAYLYD
+242 ENDVAYLYD

-284 ESTGTQYIDTGVKL
+284 ESTGTQYIDTGVKPSNSTKVDIKFMYNSL
-298 NQNSKVEMEIALAE
+298 NGFVY
-312 GMTNIFGSRTSA
+312 GSRTSSSGSDA
-324 TQNNFTIV
+324 HEFIINASGLV
-332 FASSTGVAI
+332 FPQFDGQHSEVSSSY
-341 DFQNYSNNRLL
+341 N
-352 VDIPVSLDS
+352 
-361 PIYYSISKD
+361 
-370 ELKIG
+370 KIG
-375 DTVKTVQNYSS
+375 EEYILSNSQSG
-386 FETPQTAYIFD
+386 AYIN
-397 ISGNPWIKT
+397 GNLIKSYNT
-406 KAKGRLYYCKIY
+406 ATFSSKHSMFLFGLNQNGTVEYRKFIGRLYYCKIY
-418 DGDTLVRDF
+418 NGDTLVRDF

>member
-107 YTAERT
+107 YT
-113 AENLGANSYGLYFL
+113 NSNSSYML
-127 GSDNGNSAGVNVSW
+127 GSDNAYNAGIHIRLDSKYIGIFGGSIMNTGVVS
-141 DSSNKTQGYRGVF
+141 QV
-154 GSQILSTSIAPQ
+154 
-166 INVPVTITLQNNKIY
+166 NVPVTITLQNNKIY
-181 VNGQQK
+181 VDGQLK
-187 GSGNTQDVS
+187 GSGTTQDVS
-196 KYSKSSIYLFCTHRG
+196 KYSKSSIYVFCTHRG
-211 GEVKQKTSM
+211 GEAKYNASM
-220 RLYELQMYN
+220 RLYELQMYD

-235 DFIPVLD
+235 DFIPILD
-242 QNNVAYLYD
+242 ENDVAYLYD

-269 KKDSQNMQLTKVNYI
+269 KKDSQNMQLTKVSYI

-298 NQNSKVEMEIALAE
+298 NQDSKVEMEIALAE

-375 DTVKTVQNYSS
+375 DTVKAVQNYSS

-418 DGDTLVRDF
+418 DGNTLVRDF

>member
-107 YTAERT
+107 YT
-113 AENLGANSYGLYFL
+113 NSNSSYML
-127 GSDNGNSAGVNVSW
+127 GSDNAYNAGIHIRLDSKYIGIFGGSIMNTGVVS
-141 DSSNKTQGYRGVF
+141 QV
-154 GSQILSTSIAPQ
+154 
-166 INVPVTITLQNNKIY
+166 NVPVTITLQNNKIY
-181 VNGQQK
+181 VDGQQK
-187 GSGNTQDVS
+187 GSGTTQDVS
-196 KYSKSSIYLFCTHRG
+196 KYSKSSIYVFCTHRG
-211 GEVKQKTSM
+211 GEAKYNASM
-220 RLYELQMYN
+220 RLYELQMYD

-235 DFIPVLD
+235 DFIPILD
-242 QNNVAYLYD
+242 ENDVAYLYD

-284 ESTGTQYIDTGVKL
+284 ESTGTQYIDTGVKPSNSTKVDIKFMYNSL
-298 NQNSKVEMEIALAE
+298 NGFVY
-312 GMTNIFGSRTSA
+312 GSRTSSSGSDA
-324 TQNNFTIV
+324 HEFIINASGLV
-332 FASSTGVAI
+332 FPQFDGQHSEVSSSY
-341 DFQNYSNNRLL
+341 N
-352 VDIPVSLDS
+352 
-361 PIYYSISKD
+361 
-370 ELKIG
+370 KIG
-375 DTVKTVQNYSS
+375 EEYILSNSQSG
-386 FETPQTAYIFD
+386 AYIN
-397 ISGNPWIKT
+397 GNLIKSYNT
-406 KAKGRLYYCKIY
+406 ATFSSKHSMFLFGLNQNGTVEYRKFIGRLYYCKIY
-418 DGDTLVRDF
+418 NGDTLVRDF

>member
-49 DIYEN
+49 DIYGN

-107 YTAERT
+107 YT
-113 AENLGANSYGLYFL
+113 NSNSSYML
-127 GSDNGNSAGVNVSW
+127 GSDNAYNAGIHIRLDSKYIGIFGGSIMNTGVVS
-141 DSSNKTQGYRGVF
+141 QV
-154 GSQILSTSIAPQ
+154 
-166 INVPVTITLQNNKIY
+166 NVPVTITLQNNKIY
-181 VNGQQK
+181 VDGQQK
-187 GSGNTQDVS
+187 GSGSTQDVS
-196 KYSKSSIYLFCTHRG
+196 KYSKSSIYVFCTHRG
-211 GEVKQKTSM
+211 GEAKYNASM
-220 RLYELQMYN
+220 RLYELQMYD

-235 DFIPVLD
+235 DFIPILD
-242 QNNVAYLYD
+242 ENNVAYLYD
-251 KVEKKFYY
+251 KVEKKSYY

-284 ESTGTQYIDTGVKL
+284 ESTGTQYIDTGVKPSNSTKVDIKFMYNSL
-298 NQNSKVEMEIALAE
+298 NGFVY
-312 GMTNIFGSRTSA
+312 GSRTSSSGSDA
-324 TQNNFTIV
+324 HEFIINASGLV
-332 FASSTGVAI
+332 FPQFDGQHSEVSSSY
-341 DFQNYSNNRLL
+341 N
-352 VDIPVSLDS
+352 
-361 PIYYSISKD
+361 
-370 ELKIG
+370 KIG
-375 DTVKTVQNYSS
+375 EEYILSNSQSG
-386 FETPQTAYIFD
+386 AYIN
-397 ISGNPWIKT
+397 GNLIKSYNT
-406 KAKGRLYYCKIY
+406 ATFSSKHSMFLFGLNQNGTVEYRKFIGRLYYCKIY
-418 DGDTLVRDF
+418 NGDTLVRDF

>member
-107 YTAERT
+107 YT
-113 AENLGANSYGLYFL
+113 NSNSSYML
-127 GSDNGNSAGVNVSW
+127 GSDNAYNAGIHIRLDSKYIGIFGGSIMNTGVVS
-141 DSSNKTQGYRGVF
+141 QV
-154 GSQILSTSIAPQ
+154 
-166 INVPVTITLQNNKIY
+166 NVPVTITLQNNKIY
-181 VNGQQK
+181 VDGQQK
-187 GSGNTQDVS
+187 GSGSPQDVS
-196 KYSKSSIYLFCTHRG
+196 KYSKSSIYVFCTHRG
-211 GEVKQKTSM
+211 GEAKYNASM
-220 RLYELQMYN
+220 RLYELQMYD

-235 DFIPVLD
+235 DFIPILD
-242 QNNVAYLYD
+242 ENNVAYLYD
-251 KVEKKFYY
+251 KVEKKSYY

-269 KKDSQNMQLTKVNYI
+269 KKDSQNMQLTKVSYI
-284 ESTGTQYIDTGVKL
+284 ESTGTQYIDTGVKPSNSTKVDIKFMYNSL
-298 NQNSKVEMEIALAE
+298 NGFVY
-312 GMTNIFGSRTSA
+312 GSRTSSSGSDA
-324 TQNNFTIV
+324 HEFIINASGLV
-332 FASSTGVAI
+332 FPQFDGQHSEVSSSY
-341 DFQNYSNNRLL
+341 N
-352 VDIPVSLDS
+352 
-361 PIYYSISKD
+361 
-370 ELKIG
+370 KIG
-375 DTVKTVQNYSS
+375 EEYILSNSQSG
-386 FETPQTAYIFD
+386 AYIN
-397 ISGNPWIKT
+397 GNLIKSYNT
-406 KAKGRLYYCKIY
+406 ATFSSKHSMFLFGLNQNGTVEYRKFIGRLYYCKIY
-418 DGDTLVRDF
+418 NGDTLVRDF

>member
-107 YTAERT
+107 YT
-113 AENLGANSYGLYFL
+113 NSNSSYML
-127 GSDNGNSAGVNVSW
+127 GSDNAYNAGIHIRLDSKYIGIFGGSIMNTGVVS
-141 DSSNKTQGYRGVF
+141 QV
-154 GSQILSTSIAPQ
+154 
-166 INVPVTITLQNNKIY
+166 NVPVTITLQNNKIY
-181 VNGQQK
+181 VDGQQK
-187 GSGNTQDVS
+187 GSGTTQDVS
-196 KYSKSSIYLFCTHRG
+196 KYSKSSIYVFCTHRG
-211 GEVKQKTSM
+211 GEAKYNASM
-220 RLYELQMYN
+220 RLYELQMYD

-235 DFIPVLD
+235 DFIPILD
-242 QNNVAYLYD
+242 ENDVAYLYD

-284 ESTGTQYIDTGVKL
+284 ESTGTQYIDTGVKPSNSTKVDIKFMYNSL
-298 NQNSKVEMEIALAE
+298 NGFVY
-312 GMTNIFGSRTSA
+312 GSRTSSSGSDA
-324 TQNNFTIV
+324 HEFIINASGLV
-332 FASSTGVAI
+332 FPQFDGQHSEVSSSY
-341 DFQNYSNNRLL
+341 N
-352 VDIPVSLDS
+352 
-361 PIYYSISKD
+361 
-370 ELKIG
+370 KIG
-375 DTVKTVQNYSS
+375 EEYILSNSQSG
-386 FETPQTAYIFD
+386 AYIN
-397 ISGNPWIKT
+397 GNLIKSYNT
-406 KAKGRLYYCKIY
+406 ATFSSKHSMFLFGLNQNGTVEYRKFIGRLYYCKIY
-418 DGDTLVRDF
+418 NGDTLVRDF

-438 LYDRVE
+438 LYDKVE

>member
-107 YTAERT
+107 YT
-113 AENLGANSYGLYFL
+113 NSNSSYML
-127 GSDNGNSAGVNVSW
+127 GSDNAYNAGIHIRLDSKYIGIFGGSIMNTGVVS
-141 DSSNKTQGYRGVF
+141 QV
-154 GSQILSTSIAPQ
+154 
-166 INVPVTITLQNNKIY
+166 NVPVTITLQNNKIY
-181 VNGQQK
+181 VDGQQK
-187 GSGNTQDVS
+187 GSGTTQDVS
-196 KYSKSSIYLFCTHRG
+196 KYSKSSIYVFCTHRG
-211 GEVKQKTSM
+211 GEAKYNASM
-220 RLYELQMYN
+220 RLYELQMYD

-235 DFIPVLD
+235 DFIPILD
-242 QNNVAYLYD
+242 ENDVAYLYD

-284 ESTGTQYIDTGVKL
+284 ESTGTQYIDTGVKPSNSTKVDIKFMYNSL
-298 NQNSKVEMEIALAE
+298 NGFVY
-312 GMTNIFGSRTSA
+312 GSRTSSSGSDA
-324 TQNNFTIV
+324 HEFIINASGLV
-332 FASSTGVAI
+332 FPQFDGQHSEVSSSY
-341 DFQNYSNNRLL
+341 N
-352 VDIPVSLDS
+352 
-361 PIYYSISKD
+361 
-370 ELKIG
+370 KIG
-375 DTVKTVQNYSS
+375 EEYILSNSQSG
-386 FETPQTAYIFD
+386 AYIN
-397 ISGNPWIKT
+397 GNLIKSYNT
-406 KAKGRLYYCKIY
+406 ATFSSKHSMFLFGLNQNGTVEYRKFIGRLYYCKIY
-418 DGDTLVRDF
+418 DGNTLVRDF

>member
-87 QYIDT
+87 QYINT
-92 GVFPSNNLKINIKAC
+92 EII
-107 YTAERT
+107 
-113 AENLGANSYGLYFL
+113 ENLNLSCEIKFMFNEFSSSIYGPHMLSGANIFLLVPRRVNNGQVFVHYNNGDVTTSY
-127 GSDNGNSAGVNVSW
+127 NW
-141 DSSNKTQGYRGVF
+141 EK
-154 GSQILSTSIAPQ
+154 
-166 INVPVTITLQNNKIY
+166 NKIY
-181 VNGQQK
+181 EVSTRNDKIIVNGETK
-187 GSGNTQDVS
+187 LEGIN
-196 KYSKSSIYLFCTHRG
+196 KSETFSSSSYVYLMAYGGGLSNAALRFVGKLYYCKIYD
-211 GEVKQKTSM
+211 
-220 RLYELQMYN
+220 
-229 GDTLIR
+229 GDTLVR
-235 DFIPVLD
+235 CFIPALD
-242 QNNVAYLYD
+242 ENGMACLYD

-284 ESTGTQYIDTGVKL
+284 ESTGTQYIDTGVKPSNSTKVDIKFMYNSL
-298 NQNSKVEMEIALAE
+298 NGFVY
-312 GMTNIFGSRTSA
+312 GSRTSSSGSDA
-324 TQNNFTIV
+324 HEFIINASGLV
-332 FASSTGVAI
+332 FPQFDGQHSEVSSSY
-341 DFQNYSNNRLL
+341 N
-352 VDIPVSLDS
+352 
-361 PIYYSISKD
+361 
-370 ELKIG
+370 KIG
-375 DTVKTVQNYSS
+375 EEYILSNSQSG
-386 FETPQTAYIFD
+386 AYIN
-397 ISGNPWIKT
+397 GNLIKSYNT
-406 KAKGRLYYCKIY
+406 ATFSSKHSMFLFGLNQNGTVEYRKFIGRLYYCKIY
-418 DGDTLVRDF
+418 NGDTLVRDF

>member
-107 YTAERT
+107 YT
-113 AENLGANSYGLYFL
+113 NSNSSYML
-127 GSDNGNSAGVNVSW
+127 GSDNAYNAGIHIRLDSKYIGIFGGSIMNTGVVS
-141 DSSNKTQGYRGVF
+141 QV
-154 GSQILSTSIAPQ
+154 
-166 INVPVTITLQNNKIY
+166 NVPVTITLQNNKIY
-181 VNGQQK
+181 VDGQQK
-187 GSGNTQDVS
+187 GSGSTQDVS
-196 KYSKSSIYLFCTHRG
+196 KYSKSSIYVFCTHRG
-211 GEVKQKTSM
+211 GEAKYNASM
-220 RLYELQMYN
+220 RLYELQMYD

-235 DFIPVLD
+235 DFIPILD
-242 QNNVAYLYD
+242 ENDVAYLYD

-298 NQNSKVEMEIALAE
+298 NQDSKLEMEIALAE

-324 TQNNFTIV
+324 TQNNFTIG
-332 FASSTGVAI
+332 FASSTAVMM
-341 DFQNYSNNRLL
+341 DFQNYSNNRLS

-375 DTVKTVQNYSS
+375 DTVKAVQNYSS

-418 DGDTLVRDF
+418 NGDTLVRDF

-438 LYDRVE
+438 LYDKVE
-444 KKCYYNAGTGTFS
+444 KKCYYNVGTGTFS

>member
-44 ISDTK
+44 ISETK

-66 KSRDGLP
+66 KSREGLP

-107 YTAERT
+107 YT
-113 AENLGANSYGLYFL
+113 NSNATYML
-127 GSDNGNSAGVNVSW
+127 GSDNAYNAGIHIRL
-141 DSSNKTQGYRGVF
+141 DSKYIGIF
-154 GSQILSTSIAPQ
+154 GSTIMNTGVVSQ
-166 INVPVTITLQNNKIY
+166 INVPVTITLQNNKIS
-181 VNGQQK
+181 VDGQQK

-196 KYSKSSIYLFCTHRG
+196 KYSESSIYVFCTHRG
-211 GEVKQKTSM
+211 GEAQYNSSM
-220 RLYELQMYN
+220 RLYELQMYD

-235 DFIPVLD
+235 DFIPILD
-242 QNNVAYLYD
+242 ENNVAYLYD

-298 NQNSKVEMEIALAE
+298 NQDSKVEMKMAFAE
-312 GMTNIFGSRTSA
+312 GATNIFGSRTSA

-332 FASSTGVAI
+332 FNSSTGVTM
-341 DFQNYSNNRLL
+341 DFQNYSNNRLS

-375 DTVKTVQNYSS
+375 DTVKAVQNYSS

-397 ISGNPWIKT
+397 VSGNSWIKT

>member
-49 DIYEN
+49 DIYES

-107 YTAERT
+107 YT
-113 AENLGANSYGLYFL
+113 NSNSSYML
-127 GSDNGNSAGVNVSW
+127 GSDNAYNAGIHIRLDSKYIGIFGGSIMNTGVVS
-141 DSSNKTQGYRGVF
+141 QV
-154 GSQILSTSIAPQ
+154 
-166 INVPVTITLQNNKIY
+166 NVPVTITLQNNKIY
-181 VNGQQK
+181 VDGQQK
-187 GSGNTQDVS
+187 GSGSPQDVS
-196 KYSKSSIYLFCTHRG
+196 KYSKSSIYVFCTHRG
-211 GEVKQKTSM
+211 GEAKYNASM
-220 RLYELQMYN
+220 RLYELQMYD

-235 DFIPVLD
+235 DFIPILD
-242 QNNVAYLYD
+242 ENDVAYLYD

-284 ESTGTQYIDTGVKL
+284 ESTGTQYIDTGVKPSNSTKVDIKFMYNSL
-298 NQNSKVEMEIALAE
+298 NGFVY
-312 GMTNIFGSRTSA
+312 GSRTSSSGSDA
-324 TQNNFTIV
+324 HEFIINASGLV
-332 FASSTGVAI
+332 FPQFDGQHSEVSSSY
-341 DFQNYSNNRLL
+341 N
-352 VDIPVSLDS
+352 
-361 PIYYSISKD
+361 
-370 ELKIG
+370 KIG
-375 DTVKTVQNYSS
+375 EEYILSNSQSG
-386 FETPQTAYIFD
+386 AYIN
-397 ISGNPWIKT
+397 GNLIKSYNT
-406 KAKGRLYYCKIY
+406 ATFSSKHSMFLFGLNQNGTVEYRKFIGRLYYCKIY
-418 DGDTLVRDF
+418 NGDTLVRDF

-438 LYDRVE
+438 LYDKVE
-444 KKCYYNAGTGTFS
+444 KKCYYNVGTGTFS